1 MKVDFWKKSRRL
13 WGVLLMLSLPLSSCA
28 ANPRPAEDA
37 SAGVSVSEEIQQA
50 DLSHSAILGNSYVD
64 GFVTY
69 NVLPDTD
76 CFYRIG
82 LNVRTAFTKPMLNR
96 DIPVIEE
103 LNNGK
108 TYDRVFLI
116 FGENELGWP
125 NTQAFCDGYSD
136 IIDTVRTYQ
145 PEAVVYIQSILPVS
159 AEVSAENIDNTNN
172 EQIIKFNDILKAL
185 AKEKDAVYLDVAS
198 IMTDADGNLPEGAAT
213 DGIHPGSK
221 YYNKWADYLK
231 THAILEK

>member
-1 MKVDFWKKSRRL
+1 MRVNFLKKKQYL
-13 WGVLLMLSLPLSSCA
+13 CGVLLMLLLPLSGCA
-28 ANPRPAEDA
+28 TNQKPAADA
-37 SAGVSVSEEIQQA
+37 SASASASEEMQQA

-108 TYDRVFLI
+108 TYDRIFLI

-125 NTQAFCDGYSD
+125 NTKAFCDGYGD
-136 IIDTVRTYQ
+136 VIDTVRTYQ
-145 PEAVVYIQSILPVS
+145 PDAVIYIQSILPVS
-159 AEVSAENIDNTNN
+159 AEVSAANIDNTNN
-172 EQIIKFNDILKAL
+172 EQIIKFNDMLKTI
-185 AKEKDAVYLDVAS
+185 AKDKDAVYLDVAS
-198 IMTDADGNLPEGAAT
+198 IMTDADGNLPEDAAT

>member
-13 WGVLLMLSLPLSSCA
+13 CSVLLMLLLPLSGCA
-28 ANPRPAEDA
+28 TNPKPAENA
-37 SAGVSVSEEIQQA
+37 SAGASVSEEIQQA

-172 EQIIKFNDILKAL
+172 EQIIKFNDMLKTL
-185 AKEKDAVYLDVAS
+185 AKEKGAVYLDVAS
-198 IMTDADGNLPEGAAT
+198 IMTDADGNLPENAAT
-213 DGIHPGSK
+213 DGIHPGSE